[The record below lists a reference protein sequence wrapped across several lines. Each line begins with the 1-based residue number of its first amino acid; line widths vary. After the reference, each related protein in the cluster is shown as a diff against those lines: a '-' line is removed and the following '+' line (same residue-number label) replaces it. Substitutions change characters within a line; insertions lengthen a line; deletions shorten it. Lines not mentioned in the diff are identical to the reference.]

1 MAPRAK
7 ALSAA
12 AAAAGL
18 PVALAAGL
26 GAPAAPAAAWMA
38 QPSPAGAARRGTLFD
53 GDSYIGG
60 AGGFGGGGGGG
71 SAGGGGGGGYGGG
84 GGGGGGYGV
93 GGGGGS
99 FVNASALDASKTA
112 ATNSGNGLVTITAL
126 AAPTIAGAGSTTYY
140 GGPGSTT
147 ITPFTGV
154 TISDDNASSPTDT
167 LTITLSNASASL
179 SVGDA
184 IAGVTFDSNGG
195 GVYTLAG
202 SAANVTS
209 ELDSLAL
216 NASAPAGGEASV
228 TFSLSD
234 SSSAYPGPATTAS
247 LTAVVTALGA
257 SDTFAYSGKVET
269 LTIGTSGYYDI
280 TADGAQGGAG
290 DKGAAG
296 GLGALASGEVYLA
309 AGARLEIVV
318 GGAGG
323 TSANSGGGGGGGSFV
338 IETNNG
344 SGAVDIDEVIAGGGG
359 GGSIGS
365 GGGGRTKGTGGAGGG
380 PKGGGAGTN
389 GAAGHGGD
397 SGAGGGGGGG
407 FTGGAGGGNSV
418 DPGQSG
424 SVAGATFAG
433 GSNANAGGAGG
444 FGGGGGGGY
453 VGGGGGGGY
462 GGGGGG
468 AYTGAIGGGNTGF
481 GGGGGSFVTASA
493 VGETKTAATNSGDG
507 LITITAASA
516 PTITGAGSTST
527 AKAGSTT
534 DTPFA
539 GVTIGDVNPYS
550 PTDTLTLTLGDP
562 NATLSVGT
570 AVAGVTFSSV
580 GNGVYTL
587 AGAAANV
594 TSELDALKLDAPSS
608 LTNASNGVEALS
620 ISLSD
625 SSGDYAGPAA
635 TASVTADILA
645 PTAPTIT
652 GAGANSYAG
661 AGSTN
666 DAPFAGVAIDDGNP
680 NSEDTLTLQLS
691 DANASLTA
699 ENAVSGVTFDAAD
712 ASAGL
717 YKLTGSAAGLTS
729 ELDALTLNAPSTLTG
744 AVNGVEAL
752 SIALSDT
759 STADPGATATA
770 SVTTDV
776 LAPDFSKTF
785 DYSGKIETFT
795 VATAGYYDIAAD
807 GAQGG
812 SGPYASGGLGA
823 MASGEVYLAAG
834 AELEI
839 VVGGAGAGSRSAG
852 GGGGGGSFVIET
864 NSGAGAVDVNEVIAG
879 GGGGGSDGAGGGG
892 RIVPTGGAGGGGSSG
907 AGGVNGAAGH
917 VGVDGIGG
925 GGGGFTGG
933 SGGGGDG
940 SNSATN
946 GSVRGTTF
954 AGGRGGVGSTG
965 FGGGG
970 NGGQGGFG
978 GGGGGGSSGA
988 GGGGGYG
995 GGGGGVQTGGGGG
1008 GSYVSPGAIGVSETA
1023 ATHSGDGL
1031 ITITAVTAPTI
1042 SGAGS
1047 TVDVSAGSTTATA
1060 FAGVAIDDANLNS
1073 PTDTLTIQLSDSNA
1087 SLAVGTAV
1095 SGVTFDSADASA
1107 GLYTLTG
1114 SAANVTSEL
1123 DALTLNAPTTLT
1135 GASNGV
1141 ETLNISL
1148 SNSSSAYAESAASA
1162 SVTAD
1167 ILAPDFSKT
1176 FGYSGKVE
1184 TFTVGTSGYYDIAAD
1199 GAQGGDGNN
1208 FGTDDFGAGGL
1219 GAVASGDVYLQ
1230 AGAKLEIVVGGEGA
1244 TSANSGGGGGGGS
1257 YVIQTNGASGLVDE
1271 VIAGG
1276 GGGGSVGAGGGGQ
1289 TQGAGGNG
1297 GGTVAGSGGA
1307 NGGAGQGGA
1316 NANGAGNPGG
1326 GGGGG
1331 LTGGA
1336 GGGIYPSGIGGYPG
1350 QSGGNAGVTFAGGA
1364 GGGSGCGGGGGFGG
1378 GGGGGY
1384 VGGGGGGGYGGG
1396 GGGGSGGGGGG
1407 GGSYVDASATDVS
1420 QTAALNSGNG
1430 LVTITA
1436 LTAPTITGGS
1446 TTDAKLGSTT
1456 DTPFAGVT
1464 VADGN
1469 LNDPTDTL
1477 TLQLSDANA
1486 SLAVGTAVAGVTF
1499 DTADAGSGLYTLSGT
1514 AANVTDELDALTL
1527 TAPST
1532 LTGAVAGVEA
1542 LSISLSD
1549 SSGAYPGP
1557 ATTTSVT
1564 ADILGPNP
1572 PTITGGST
1580 TLTAAGST
1588 TSTPFAGMTIGDAN
1602 ANNPTDTL
1610 TIQLSDANASLA
1622 LGAAVSGVTFD
1633 NADASAG
1640 LYTLQG
1646 SAANVTDE
1654 LDALTLNAPST
1665 LTGAVAGVEALAIS
1679 LSDVS
1684 SASAGP
1690 ATTAS
1695 VTADVF
1701 APGGSASFGYSGKIE
1716 TVTIGAS
1723 GYYDIAADG
1732 AQGGDGGV
1740 AAAPGGLGAM
1750 ASGETYF
1757 AAGAKLEI
1765 IVGGQGATSV
1775 ASGAGGGGGSF
1786 VIETNNGSAAVD
1798 VKEVIAGGGG
1808 GAGSG
1813 GSGGAG
1819 GNQATGGP
1827 GGGAGAGAGG
1837 VNGAAGQ
1844 GGVRV
1849 IGGAGGGGFTGGAG
1863 GNPGQSGS
1871 VLGVTFA
1878 GGAGA
1883 SSGGDGGFGGG
1894 GGGGYVGGGGGG
1906 GSGGGGGGST
1916 YGGGGGGSFVSA
1928 SAVDVSIA
1936 GAVQSGDGLVT
1947 IAAVTAPTITGG
1959 GSTTLAGAGSTTDE
1973 PFAGVTIVDANANS
1987 PTDTLTLTL
1996 GDANASLSASAVN
2009 GVTFDNEG
2017 NGVYSLAG
2025 SAANV
2030 TSELNSLVLT
2040 APSTLSNAS
2049 NGVETMAISLSDSS
2063 SDDPRTAA
2071 TASVTADILA
2081 PGASQTYGYTGKI
2094 ETVTIGTT
2102 GYYDISAEGAQGG
2115 AGAGSVPGG
2124 LGAMASGEVYLA
2136 AGAKLEIVVGGE
2148 GGAGANASSYGGGG
2162 GGSFVIE
2169 TNNGSGAVD
2178 VNEVIAGGGGGGR
2191 SGSGGNGGTVGTGG
2205 AGGGPGA
2212 GAGGVLGAA
2221 GQGGQ
2226 SGGGGGGFT
2235 GGAGGKSAQS
2245 GSIAGVTFAGGA
2257 SASGGAGGFGGGGG
2271 GGPQGGGGGGGYGG
2285 GGGGGTSGG
2294 GGGSF
2299 VNAGASNVSLGSA
2312 TQGGGEVTIAL
2323 EQVACYCAGTLI
2335 ETEHGPVAVED
2346 LAIGDLVVTATR
2358 QLKPIVWIGSRKL
2371 DIARH
2376 RFPLEV
2382 LPVRVRA
2389 GAFGAGLP
2397 HRDLWLSPQHAVY
2410 VEGVL
2415 IPIIRLA
2422 NGANVAQAR
2431 VENVSYFHIELE
2443 SHDVLLAEGLP
2454 AESFLDCGSRSG
2466 FANCDNFVELHPTFA
2481 PKSWDDAC
2489 APLREEGEEVESVR
2503 RRLQAQAEKLGF
2515 LQSDDPGLHIR
2526 ADGEII
2532 RAARRDGDR
2541 YEFIL
2546 PEGARDIRLG
2556 SRTWRPADEATSD
2569 DKRHLG
2575 VAVRALE
2582 IDGRRQDLEILGAG
2596 WHPLEGE
2603 DGGHWRWTDGAASL
2617 PAGAR
2622 EIAVTTGRGSLYW
2635 VEAEPSKGLSEV
2647 A

>member
-1 MAPRAK
+1 MTD
-7 ALSAA
+7 L
-12 AAAAGL
+12 
-18 PVALAAGL
+18 
-26 GAPAAPAAAWMA
+26 
-38 QPSPAGAARRGTLFD
+38 
-53 GDSYIGG
+53 
-60 AGGFGGGGGGG
+60 
-71 SAGGGGGGGYGGG
+71 
-84 GGGGGGYGV
+84 
-93 GGGGGS
+93 
-99 FVNASALDASKTA
+99 
-112 ATNSGNGLVTITAL
+112 
-126 AAPTIAGAGSTTYY
+126 STTQ
-140 GGPGSTT
+140 T
-147 ITPFTGV
+147 
-154 TISDDNASSPTDT
+154 N
-167 LTITLSNASASL
+167 
-179 SVGDA
+179 
-184 IAGVTFDSNGG
+184 TFD
-195 GVYTLAG
+195 YTG
-202 SAANVTS
+202 KIETVTV
-209 ELDSLAL
+209 
-216 NASAPAGGEASV
+216 G
-228 TFSLSD
+228 
-234 SSSAYPGPATTAS
+234 TA
-247 LTAVVTALGA
+247 
-257 SDTFAYSGKVET
+257 
-269 LTIGTSGYYDI
+269 GYYDI
-280 TADGAQGGAG
+280 TADGAQGGEG
-290 DKGAAG
+290 NSGAG
-296 GLGALASGEVYLA
+296 GLGAMASGDVYLA
-309 AGARLEIVV
+309 AGAELEIVV
-318 GGAGG
+318 GGVGG
-323 TSANSGGGGGGGSFV
+323 ASHDGAGGGGGSFV

-359 GGSIGS
+359 GGSGGA
-365 GGGGRTKGTGGAGGG
+365 GGGGRTQGTGGAGTSRYGIE
-380 PKGGGAGTN
+380 GAGGKN
-389 GAAGHGGD
+389 GAAGQG
-397 SGAGGGGGGG
+397 SLIGGGGGG
-407 FTGGAGGGNSV
+407 FTGGAGGASV
-418 DPGQSG
+418 GVGAGGASG
-424 SVAGATFAG
+424 SVDGTTFAG
-433 GSNANAGGAGG
+433 GSGARGTLFDGDRYTGGAGG
-444 FGGGGGGGY
+444 FGGGGGGGSA
-453 VGGGGGGGY
+453 GGGGGGGY

-468 AYTGAIGGGNTGF
+468 GGYSAG
-481 GGGGGSFVTASA
+481 GGGGGSFVNASA
-493 VGETKTAATNSGDG
+493 VGETKTAATHSGDG
-507 LITITAASA
+507 LVTITAASA

-539 GVTIGDVNPYS
+539 GVTIGDVNPHS

-562 NATLSVGT
+562 SAALSVGT

-652 GAGANSYAG
+652 GAGAISYAG

-717 YKLTGSAAGLTS
+717 YTLTGSAAGLTS

-770 SVTTDV
+770 SVTTDIR
-776 LAPDFSKTF
+776 AQNFSETF
-785 DYSGKIETFT
+785 NYSGGIERFT

-933 SGGGGDG
+933 AGGGGDG

-965 FGGGG
+965 FGGGGG

-1008 GSYVSPGAIGVSETA
+1008 GSYVSPGAIGVAETA

-1031 ITITAVTAPTI
+1031 ITITAVTAPAI

-1047 TVDVSAGSTTATA
+1047 TVDASAGSTADTP
-1060 FAGVAIDDANLNS
+1060 FAGVAIDDGNLNS
-1073 PTDTLTIQLSDSNA
+1073 PTDKLTIQLSDSSA

-1148 SNSSSAYAESAASA
+1148 SDSSSAYAESAASA

-1184 TFTVGTSGYYDIAAD
+1184 TFTVGTSGYYDIAAH

-1208 FGTDDFGAGGL
+1208 FGTTTLGAGGL

-1336 GGGIYPSGIGGYPG
+1336 GGGINPSGIGGYPG

-1364 GGGSGCGGGGGFGG
+1364 GGGSGGNGGGGFGG

-1499 DTADAGSGLYTLSGT
+1499 DTADAGSGLFTLSGT

-1549 SSGAYPGP
+1549 FSGAYPGP

-1684 SASAGP
+1684 SAYAGP

-1701 APGGSASFGYSGKIE
+1701 APGGSATFGYSGKIE

-1750 ASGETYF
+1750 ASGETYL

-1775 ASGAGGGGGSF
+1775 ASG
-1786 VIETNNGSAAVD
+1786 
-1798 VKEVIAGGGG
+1798 
-1808 GAGSG
+1808 
-1813 GSGGAG
+1813 
-1819 GNQATGGP
+1819 
-1827 GGGAGAGAGG
+1827 
-1837 VNGAAGQ
+1837 
-1844 GGVRV
+1844 R
-1849 IGGAGGGGFTGGAG
+1849 
-1863 GNPGQSGS
+1863 
-1871 VLGVTFA
+1871 
-1878 GGAGA
+1878 
-1883 SSGGDGGFGGG
+1883 
-1894 GGGGYVGGGGGG
+1894 
-1906 GSGGGGGGST
+1906 
-1916 YGGGGGGSFVSA
+1916 
-1928 SAVDVSIA
+1928 
-1936 GAVQSGDGLVT
+1936 
-1947 IAAVTAPTITGG
+1947 
-1959 GSTTLAGAGSTTDE
+1959 
-1973 PFAGVTIVDANANS
+1973 
-1987 PTDTLTLTL
+1987 
-1996 GDANASLSASAVN
+1996 
-2009 GVTFDNEG
+2009 
-2017 NGVYSLAG
+2017 
-2025 SAANV
+2025 
-2030 TSELNSLVLT
+2030 
-2040 APSTLSNAS
+2040 
-2049 NGVETMAISLSDSS
+2049 
-2063 SDDPRTAA
+2063 R
-2071 TASVTADILA
+2071 
-2081 PGASQTYGYTGKI
+2081 
-2094 ETVTIGTT
+2094 
-2102 GYYDISAEGAQGG
+2102 
-2115 AGAGSVPGG
+2115 
-2124 LGAMASGEVYLA
+2124 
-2136 AGAKLEIVVGGE
+2136 
-2148 GGAGANASSYGGGG
+2148 
-2162 GGSFVIE
+2162 
-2169 TNNGSGAVD
+2169 
-2178 VNEVIAGGGGGGR
+2178 R
-2191 SGSGGNGGTVGTGG
+2191 RR
-2205 AGGGPGA
+2205 
-2212 GAGGVLGAA
+2212 
-2221 GQGGQ
+2221 
-2226 SGGGGGGFT
+2226 
-2235 GGAGGKSAQS
+2235 
-2245 GSIAGVTFAGGA
+2245 
-2257 SASGGAGGFGGGGG
+2257 
-2271 GGPQGGGGGGGYGG
+2271 
-2285 GGGGGTSGG
+2285 
-2294 GGGSF
+2294 
-2299 VNAGASNVSLGSA
+2299 
-2312 TQGGGEVTIAL
+2312 
-2323 EQVACYCAGTLI
+2323 
-2335 ETEHGPVAVED
+2335 
-2346 LAIGDLVVTATR
+2346 R
-2358 QLKPIVWIGSRKL
+2358 QF
-2371 DIARH
+2371 RH
-2376 RFPLEV
+2376 R
-2382 LPVRVRA
+2382 
-2389 GAFGAGLP
+2389 
-2397 HRDLWLSPQHAVY
+2397 DQ
-2410 VEGVL
+2410 
-2415 IPIIRLA
+2415 
-2422 NGANVAQAR
+2422 
-2431 VENVSYFHIELE
+2431 
-2443 SHDVLLAEGLP
+2443 
-2454 AESFLDCGSRSG
+2454 
-2466 FANCDNFVELHPTFA
+2466 
-2481 PKSWDDAC
+2481 
-2489 APLREEGEEVESVR
+2489 
-2503 RRLQAQAEKLGF
+2503 
-2515 LQSDDPGLHIR
+2515 
-2526 ADGEII
+2526 
-2532 RAARRDGDR
+2532 
-2541 YEFIL
+2541 
-2546 PEGARDIRLG
+2546 
-2556 SRTWRPADEATSD
+2556 
-2569 DKRHLG
+2569 
-2575 VAVRALE
+2575 
-2582 IDGRRQDLEILGAG
+2582 
-2596 WHPLEGE
+2596 
-2603 DGGHWRWTDGAASL
+2603 
-2617 PAGAR
+2617 
-2622 EIAVTTGRGSLYW
+2622 
-2635 VEAEPSKGLSEV
+2635 
-2647 A
+2647 